1 MCSKETRADIARRYG
16 EVLRACASAGVR
28 VEDWRNVQIYDD
40 IMRLRRDGLKME
52 YCVNY
57 ASEQYAISTARVW
70 RLLRHMKARV

>member
-1 MCSKETRADIARRYG
+1 MCSKQTRADVARKYA
-16 EVLRACASAGVR
+16 EVLRDCATAGVR
-28 VEDWRNVQIYDD
+28 VEDWRNVIIYDD

-57 ASEQYAISTARVW
+57 ASETYAVSTARVW